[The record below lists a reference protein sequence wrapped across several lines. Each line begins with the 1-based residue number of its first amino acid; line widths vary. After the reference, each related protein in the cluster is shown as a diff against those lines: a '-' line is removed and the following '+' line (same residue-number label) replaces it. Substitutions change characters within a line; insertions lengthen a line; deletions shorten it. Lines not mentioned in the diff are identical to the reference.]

1 MGVNLGFNLGCDGPT
16 IRGRGP
22 EGGRCRAEAG
32 GRDVGALIRTPPL
45 RGGVFLSGKKPFQE
59 RKKLRALKKT
69 ETDSEKKKAGFEKI
83 TKKNAIFDEK

>member
-69 ETDSEKKKAGFEKI
+69 ETDSEKKKQVL
-83 TKKNAIFDEK
+83 KKLPKN